1 MWYFFSST
9 QILMYGRHV
18 FMGYL
23 NNEAKTLEAIDDEG
37 WLHTGDVGRID
48 KVTRKRDRLIE
59 YHITTL
65 FLSLAR
71 LTFLSPD
78 GLSCLFD
85 SCLLAACRMGFSSS
99 LEDSRVSPCM
109 Q

>member
-1 MWYFFSST
+1 MQFAPEQCRRQGVCISDVLAWVDGITRHHVILVLMCT

-48 KVTRKRDRLIE
+48 QVTGNERD
-59 YHITTL
+59 
-65 FLSLAR
+65 
-71 LTFLSPD
+71 
-78 GLSCLFD
+78 
-85 SCLLAACRMGFSSS
+85 
-99 LEDSRVSPCM
+99 
-109 Q
+109 

>member
-1 MWYFFSST
+1 MCT

-48 KVTRKRDRLIE
+48 QVTGNERD
-59 YHITTL
+59 
-65 FLSLAR
+65 
-71 LTFLSPD
+71 
-78 GLSCLFD
+78 
-85 SCLLAACRMGFSSS
+85 
-99 LEDSRVSPCM
+99 
-109 Q
+109 